1 MGVESATM
9 FKKNIIDSSA
19 VIDKEILSPEVGGR
33 QKTNS
38 DKPTAHKPKTT
49 HSKHGGNSRKL
60 GSISWLKLP
69 HSIVFSR
76 IFVILC
82 NIYIFWN
89 SKNYV
94 FVIVINLN

>member
-38 DKPTAHKPKTT
+38 DKPTAHKPKDTRYKIQDT
-49 HSKHGGNSRKL
+49 KLYLNSV
-60 GSISWLKLP
+60 W
-69 HSIVFSR
+69 
-76 IFVILC
+76 
-82 NIYIFWN
+82 
-89 SKNYV
+89 
-94 FVIVINLN
+94 